1 MNASSIIAGIIALLL
16 PTKSVDGI
24 VSVLTK
30 VADRLALAEA
40 AQNAKADDL
49 SNRASQ
55 LRLEAEKASAAA
67 AEAVSEAERA
77 ARVRTN
83 VTNLIA

>member
-1 MNASSIIAGIIALLL
+1 MNASSIIAGLIALLL

-49 SNRASQ
+49 SNRAIQ

>member
-1 MNASSIIAGIIALLL
+1 MNASSIIAGLIALLL

-49 SNRASQ
+49 SNRALQ
-55 LRLEAEKASAAA
+55 LRLEAEKASASA